1 MEKDYLEWLDW
12 KPGILRAV
20 YELGKNGKIN
30 WADISAKTGSSRE
43 SISDYLVSMNIA
55 EYGDDG
61 ALSLSTFG
69 TELYEKLEE
78 INYLFSRYSDVGG
91 EESD

>member
-20 YELGKNGKIN
+20 YELGRNGIVN
-30 WADISAKTGSSRE
+30 WDDISQKTGSSRDT
-43 SISDYLVSMNIA
+43 ITDYLVSMNIA
-55 EYGDDG
+55 EYSDDG
-61 ALSLSTFG
+61 SLKISQFG
-69 TELYEKLEE
+69 RELYEKLED
-78 INYLFSRYSDVGG
+78 INYLFSKYIDIGG